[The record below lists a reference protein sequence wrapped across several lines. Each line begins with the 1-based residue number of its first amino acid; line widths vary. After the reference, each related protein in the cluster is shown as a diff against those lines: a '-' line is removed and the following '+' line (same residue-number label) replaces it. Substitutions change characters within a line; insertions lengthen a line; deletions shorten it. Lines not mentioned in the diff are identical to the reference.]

1 MQFQFICVFF
11 YFLFVC
17 VVCVKLY
24 ASFINDSRPHGST
37 WCRRVKDC
45 DLATGKGHKDFTQS
59 SNRFCVF
66 FDGISIHH
74 MVSCDVPNTARNV
87 AYTSTSTLHD
97 FITSIFAI
105 FYSAA
110 LQWWGDSVG
119 RLFAVCELSRS
130 FAHGFGR
137 GLVTRRAIA
146 PTLGRTGTS
155 VKTSTYVTYV
165 LIIPNHILAAVMAT
179 ICSPWPW

>member
-1 MQFQFICVFF
+1 MIQ
-11 YFLFVC
+11 
-17 VVCVKLY
+17 
-24 ASFINDSRPHGST
+24 DHMDPHGAEESRT
-37 WCRRVKDC
+37 VTLPLVKDTKTSHS
-45 DLATGKGHKDFTQS
+45 LQIDFVY
-59 SNRFCVF
+59 FCVF